1 MAKASP
7 ELLREWASGRWS
19 GGEPPAVDG
28 FCIDSRQVR
37 RGDMFVAIRTGKRD
51 GHDFVEA
58 ARQCGAAC
66 AMVENELPI
75 AIPQLVVDDTVAAL
89 QRMGAGNRQRFTG
102 RLVAITGS
110 CGKTSTKDLL
120 SLLLEAGGQSV
131 LRTEGNLNNY
141 LGLPLTLLRIDPDE
155 HDFAVVE
162 TGINQRGEM
171 RLLAQMATPDVAIV
185 TNIAAAHLEGLGSL
199 EGVAEEKAILTTE
212 IAPGGAIF
220 MPASC
225 LHFEALQARLP
236 QTQVV
241 RDLEARA
248 DGVMEV
254 GCPLINYKLQRDDD
268 AWQMHIHAAGWNDT
282 VKLPPLSRGMCSNA
296 ALAIVVARHLGVS
309 SSQIFTQLR
318 KWSPAAFR
326 GEVRHLHGVA
336 FYIDCYNANPV
347 SVQDAVSAFRDRFPN
362 RRKLYLLGCMNEL
375 GPESET
381 LHYKLGLELR
391 LREQEG
397 ACVIGAQAES
407 LARGLREGGDSAARV
422 CVAKDMN
429 SMRERLDQFVAD
441 GGEAVLLKGSRS
453 YRLEQLI
460 PGHSE
465 ARREAQSGC

>member
-1 MAKASP
+1 
-7 ELLREWASGRWS
+7 
-19 GGEPPAVDG
+19 
-28 FCIDSRQVR
+28 
-37 RGDMFVAIRTGKRD
+37 
-51 GHDFVEA
+51 
-58 ARQCGAAC
+58 RQCGAAC

-248 DGVMEV
+248 DGVTEV
-254 GCPLINYKLQRDDD
+254 GCP
-268 AWQMHIHAAGWNDT
+268 
-282 VKLPPLSRGMCSNA
+282 
-296 ALAIVVARHLGVS
+296 
-309 SSQIFTQLR
+309 
-318 KWSPAAFR
+318 
-326 GEVRHLHGVA
+326 
-336 FYIDCYNANPV
+336 
-347 SVQDAVSAFRDRFPN
+347 
-362 RRKLYLLGCMNEL
+362 
-375 GPESET
+375 
-381 LHYKLGLELR
+381 
-391 LREQEG
+391 
-397 ACVIGAQAES
+397 
-407 LARGLREGGDSAARV
+407 
-422 CVAKDMN
+422 
-429 SMRERLDQFVAD
+429 
-441 GGEAVLLKGSRS
+441 
-453 YRLEQLI
+453 
-460 PGHSE
+460 
-465 ARREAQSGC
+465 